1 MALAFASAAWS
12 AQHEALPKPYTEL
25 TLAGLQQG
33 RDSLAVALKRYKAK
47 YSSSDSGSISVKQW
61 ADACT
66 GHTLSLGMDPHG
78 VIEQI
83 TVSSLVPVDGKCEN
97 RRTDVLDEKDWVTGH
112 GLHLG
117 DPEDHVAELYGEAN
131 SSGPSVKGGTELEF
145 SSTLLHGQVLMCRKR
160 WRFTARGIPGE
171 WWRSRWRIPLLEARK
186 TFRLRNEWGE
196 WPNGFQFVPW
206 HWSPSPMEARDAAHR
221 KRRPESKRRH
231 NFRNRPCR
239 QKLRQW
245 LQRHSAGARR

>member
-25 TLAGLQQG
+25 TLAGLRPG
-33 RDSLAVALKRYKAK
+33 RDSLAVALKHYKAK

-145 SSTLLHGQVLMCRKR
+145 LFYPFAWAGSD
-160 WRFTARGIPGE
+160 
-171 WWRSRWRIPLLEARK
+171 
-186 TFRLRNEWGE
+186 
-196 WPNGFQFVPW
+196 VPQA
-206 HWSPSPMEARDAAHR
+206 MEIYCARDTGRVVEITLAY
-221 KRRPESKRRH
+221 PT
-231 NFRNRPCR
+231 P
-239 QKLRQW
+239 
-245 LQRHSAGARR
+245 